1 MFNIFKKQ
9 KPVYGEGIFIQRSWI
24 DKKTE
29 EAAHDKYTQQA
40 CVLGEAKEQKKKEKW
55 NTY

>member
-40 CVLGEAKEQKKKEKW
+40 CVLGEAKEQKKKEK
-55 NTY
+55 